1 MEAFLKQFEE
11 NPTVSLEAVKF
22 NVKDNTA
29 HHETI
34 KNISRKLEKMYEIKV
49 DKNRTPAFDADL
61 MDKYYE
67 DMKNGWWQDVFCKD
81 IYFVSADGIVYKDML
96 MQVPND
102 TRYARFLHDKFI
114 QLDGNLLIPLNTGLR
129 SAAIGVGCLHHIDF

>member
-1 MEAFLKQFEE
+1 
-11 NPTVSLEAVKF
+11 
-22 NVKDNTA
+22 
-29 HHETI
+29 
-34 KNISRKLEKMYEIKV
+34 
-49 DKNRTPAFDADL
+49 
-61 MDKYYE
+61 
-67 DMKNGWWQDVFCKD
+67 
-81 IYFVSADGIVYKDML
+81 ML